1 MRINVRMISDID
13 RLLAVFDAYCAAVD
27 LAPATVSAR
36 LLGRG
41 GRIAELR
48 DGGDMGSRTIHALL
62 VKFSQNWPESAEW
75 PAYIERPSAEA
86 EPSEGCAA

>member
-1 MRINVRMISDID
+1 MMSDID
-13 RLLAVFDAYCAAVD
+13 RLLAVFDAYCAAVE

-48 DGGDMGSRTIHALL
+48 DGGDMGSRTIHSLL
-62 VKFSQNWPESAEW
+62 VKFSQNWPEGAEW
-75 PAYIERPSAEA
+75 PANVERPAAEA
-86 EPSEGCAA
+86 GSSSEAGEDCPA

>member
-1 MRINVRMISDID
+1 MISDID
-13 RLLAVFDAYCAAVD
+13 RLLAVFDAYCAAVE

-48 DGGDMGSRTIHALL
+48 EGGDMGSRTIHALL
-62 VKFSQNWPESAEW
+62 VKFSQSWPEGAEW
-75 PAYIERPSAEA
+75 PANVERPSAKVSEDV
-86 EPSEGCAA
+86 EGCAA

>member
-1 MRINVRMISDID
+1 MKSDLD
-13 RLLAVFDAYCAAVD
+13 RLIAVFDAYCAAVE

-48 DGGDMGSRTIHALL
+48 EGGDMGSRTIHALL
-62 VKFSQNWPESAEW
+62 VKFSQSWPEGATW
-75 PAYIERPSAEA
+75 PADVERPSADVEA
-86 EPSEGCAA
+86 PEPAEGCTA